1 MLCMTNLHD
10 INGQINTGLIWISY
24 NSLQHRSFPTA
35 YNHPW
40 TWGAWCGCPE
50 ICPAGGRR
58 SIALLLLFPLPG
70 IFRQMVQGWQR
81 VLQLPPRYIREVVK
95 KRSFNGQ
102 ADRKGWPPS
111 PPLWSR
117 WYDFSKYVDW
127 SPPPYGQPDRK
138 KTVFYDSPIGKGSKT
153 RVTEFVR

>member
-58 SIALLLLFPLPG
+58 SIALLLLFHLPG

-111 PPLWSR
+111 PPLGKHLSTCHHPHVGIAQIAFTGAILKF
-117 WYDFSKYVDW
+117 YHFYHFFYHFFTIFS
-127 SPPPYGQPDRK
+127 
-138 KTVFYDSPIGKGSKT
+138 
-153 RVTEFVR
+153 E

>member
-58 SIALLLLFPLPG
+58 SIALLLLFHLPG

-111 PPLWSR
+111 PP
-117 WYDFSKYVDW
+117 
-127 SPPPYGQPDRK
+127 YGQGDMIFQNKLTDPLPL
-138 KTVFYDSPIGKGSKT
+138 TVSLTVKRPFFTTSL
-153 RVTEFVR
+153 